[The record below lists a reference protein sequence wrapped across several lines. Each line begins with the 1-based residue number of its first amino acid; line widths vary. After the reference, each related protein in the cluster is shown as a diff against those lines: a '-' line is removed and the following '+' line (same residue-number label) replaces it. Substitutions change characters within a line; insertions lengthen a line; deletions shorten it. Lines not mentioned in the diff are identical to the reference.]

1 MIGTLAQED
10 RLRRVELDSAYID
23 RVENAQEPD
32 KVLHAE
38 PLYVDLIR
46 DLGARKGEEEWNLG
60 FGILDKLE
68 NDEIEALIEY
78 EFAPVNRLGIEFE
91 LPFVF
96 YTGDL
101 SEQNRLKSVQV
112 AAQYTFLVSVKSSAS
127 LAIGYI
133 HEFKL
138 IPFSSYGDEPLYSG
152 NGYNPFFV
160 AAKRFGQYFHTLIY
174 TGPAIERQFNSGMSE
189 TSFEINTNLHYMIPG
204 SSNFIGIEFNKEI
217 EDGDF
222 DMTIRPQMRVEV
234 TEQILMGLVTGIAV
248 DRENERLSMFFRVIY
263 EPD

>member
-1 MIGTLAQED
+1 MIGSFAQEE
-10 RLRRVELDSAYID
+10 RLRRLELDSVFID
-23 RVENAQEPD
+23 QVENSEEPD

-46 DLGARKGEEEWNLG
+46 DLGARKGEKEWNLG

-91 LPFVF
+91 LPFAF
-96 YTGDL
+96 FTGDL
-101 SEQNRLKSVQV
+101 SEENRLKSIQV
-112 AAQYTFLVSVKSSAS
+112 AAQYTFLVSVKSSVS
-127 LAIGYI
+127 LALGYI

-138 IPFSSYGDEPLYSG
+138 IPFSSYGDEPLYTG

-160 AAKRFGQYFHTLIY
+160 AAKRFGRHFHTLIY
-174 TGPAIERQFNSGMSE
+174 TGPAIERKFNSGMSE

-234 TEQILMGLVTGIAV
+234 TEKILMGLVTGIAV
-248 DRENERLSMFFRVIY
+248 NRENERLSMFFRVIY
-263 EPD
+263 EPE

>member
-1 MIGTLAQED
+1 M
-10 RLRRVELDSAYID
+10 ELDSAFID
-23 RVENAQEPD
+23 HVENSEEPD

-38 PLYVDLIR
+38 PLYTDLIR
-46 DLGARKGEEEWNLG
+46 DLGARKGEKEWNLG

-78 EFAPVNRLGIEFE
+78 EFAPVNRLGVEFE

-101 SEQNRLKSVQV
+101 SEENRLKSIQV
-112 AAQYTFLVSVKSSAS
+112 AAQYTFLVSIKSSIS
-127 LAIGYI
+127 LAVGYI

-138 IPFSSYGDEPLYSG
+138 IPFDSYGDEPLYTG
-152 NGYNPFFV
+152 NGYNPFLV
-160 AAKRFGQYFHTLIY
+160 AAKRFGSHFHTLIY
-174 TGPAIERQFNSGMSE
+174 TGPSIERKFNSGMSE
-189 TSFEINTNLHYMIPG
+189 TTFEINTNLHYMIPG

-234 TEQILMGLVTGIAV
+234 TEQVLVGLVTGIAV
-248 DRENERLSMFFRVIY
+248 NRENERLSMFFRIIY
-263 EPD
+263 EPE